1 MIILLR
7 ALVSLRREIDDGPV
21 RSGRRLRCSRSTD
34 KALNHDHASKLL
46 VGQVAPAAMHACDQS
61 SSLS

>member
-1 MIILLR
+1 MM
-7 ALVSLRREIDDGPV
+7 V